1 MGFQSSLC
9 GICGIQ
15 TDILR
20 DNVSSSFPCK
30 RTARKSPYPTL
41 GSSTLAF
48 RSVYSSSAFIAS
60 CQASK
65 PSTKPEQAEDIIRSF
80 VHQFDTTDLPSIWD
94 PELESLCMKEVE
106 HRGYAL
112 EALQPYLVTGLNIA
126 ASAYHHIDDVN
137 IKVYI
142 AIYTAFAIYFDD
154 AYPDDPD
161 ALVGVP
167 KFTKVNVDVYIFVS
181 EIPLTSSMKHFASSE
196 KQPTKM
202 LDDFAGVLAEA
213 SQLFGEVTADFIVQ
227 AVLRFMTA
235 LILEIRSKSEPRHKV
250 DKYTMFLRELSGIA
264 EAYAVFIFP
273 AELPYSVYIQTL
285 PLLRDV
291 ICFINDI
298 VSFYKEE
305 ADGENY
311 NLISMLAEANDE
323 PKTKTLRNMVG
334 RCMETHE
341 RALLLLSPH
350 KDAHGMYKEF
360 VKGYLAYHLGAK
372 RYRLNE
378 LNM

>member
-1 MGFQSSLC
+1 MSLQVSPANASHASLHTQRW
-9 GICGIQ
+9 GARLWPSALS
-15 TDILR
+15 IL
-20 DNVSSSFPCK
+20 
-30 RTARKSPYPTL
+30 ARHLLRPVRPRNL
-41 GSSTLAF
+41 
-48 RSVYSSSAFIAS
+48 
-60 CQASK
+60 QQ
-65 PSTKPEQAEDIIRSF
+65 KPEQAEDIIRSF
-80 VHQFDTTDLPSIWD
+80 VHQFDTANLPSIWD
-94 PELESLCMKEVE
+94 PALENLCMKEVE

-112 EALQPYLVTGLNIA
+112 DALQPYLVPGLNIA
-126 ASAYHHIDDVN
+126 ASAYHHVDNVN

-142 AIYTAFAIYFDD
+142 AIYTAFVLYFDD

-167 KFTKVNVDVYIFVS
+167 NFT
-181 EIPLTSSMKHFASSE
+181 KHFATSE

-227 AVLRFMTA
+227 AILRFMTA

-250 DKYTMFLRELSGIA
+250 DKYAMFLRELSGIA

-273 AELPYSVYIQTL
+273 AELPYSVYIQAF

-298 VSFYKEE
+298 ISFYKEE

-311 NLISMLAEANDE
+311 NLISILAEANDE

-334 RCMETHE
+334 RCMEAHE
-341 RALLLLSPH
+341 KALLVLSPH